1 MMTRTALTLVLLA
14 LPPAARADQV
24 FSLVLPECEAKL
36 ELRSAEDEVAIVRT
50 PCHLSLSS
58 LANLLDAGLREWFPG
73 ESLSLH
79 GVYLGRLM
87 DYPDWSQALA
97 RAAAQAES
105 WNKKRGRP
113 SKTGESDNRRVQ
125 LLLNGPAYPL
135 ALAPVFRRY
144 GLIACIGEVEKVLV
158 FKAKEI
164 GGDLA
169 KTATGNARL
178 PVDAQI
184 WLTLKPL
191 SQGCGD

>member
-1 MMTRTALTLVLLA
+1 MTKTALVLALLA
-14 LPPAARADQV
+14 LPLAAPADQV

-50 PCHLSLSS
+50 PCHLSLLS

-97 RAAAQAES
+97 GAAAQAKS

-113 SKTGESDNRRVQ
+113 SKPGESENRRVQ
-125 LLLNGPAYPL
+125 LLLNGPAYPQP
-135 ALAPVFRRY
+135 LAPVFARY
-144 GLIACIGEVEKVLV
+144 GSVACIGDVEKVLV
-158 FKAKEI
+158 FEAKEI

-169 KTATGNARL
+169 KAVSGNARL

-191 SQGCGD
+191 SKGSGD